1 MLGRKVTD
9 PGIIGWL
16 HCQRMRTLKYPFR
29 VFYGPGSKLNGV
41 FYWARGCKMGKR
53 EILTVLLL
61 LLMVSAAWAGD
72 SVTISMSCTIPAIPG
87 VNAPA
92 RVSEALLRDY
102 QRQDIANQS
111 TAATVGEEFIEKE
124 ESKQTLL
131 AQGEKVTEAVKT
143 IYTR

>member
-1 MLGRKVTD
+1 
-9 PGIIGWL
+9 
-16 HCQRMRTLKYPFR
+16 
-29 VFYGPGSKLNGV
+29 
-41 FYWARGCKMGKR
+41 MGKR

>member
-1 MLGRKVTD
+1 
-9 PGIIGWL
+9 
-16 HCQRMRTLKYPFR
+16 
-29 VFYGPGSKLNGV
+29 
-41 FYWARGCKMGKR
+41 
-53 EILTVLLL
+53 
-61 LLMVSAAWAGD
+61 
-72 SVTISMSCTIPAIPG
+72 MSCTIPAIPG